1 MRKHISFAIAA
12 AMLGLAVG
20 FWTATGVVETAA
32 SFGRSNAVVPT
43 YRVIQV
49 MPAAYL
55 PGKEIEPARFPSP
68 FPIGL
73 GFEPHE

>member
-20 FWTATGVVETAA
+20 FWTITGVVETTAGLGQ
-32 SFGRSNAVVPT
+32 SKAVAPS

-49 MPAAYL
+49 QPAAYL
-55 PGKEIEPARFPSP
+55 PGKEIEPVY
-68 FPIGL
+68 
-73 GFEPHE
+73 